1 MDIMAS
7 MMLTHSWLK
16 FTDMPLFT
24 MFIVTCIQTS
34 NIDSSKPEGLS
45 PCPVYWCDP
54 YRKVLSV
61 MSPWG
66 WQFIAETCWRVHVYE
81 WLVILYNLCAYA
93 GVHKWLQVQCI

>member
-45 PCPVYWCDP
+45 PCPVY
-54 YRKVLSV
+54 
-61 MSPWG
+61 
-66 WQFIAETCWRVHVYE
+66 
-81 WLVILYNLCAYA
+81 
-93 GVHKWLQVQCI
+93 